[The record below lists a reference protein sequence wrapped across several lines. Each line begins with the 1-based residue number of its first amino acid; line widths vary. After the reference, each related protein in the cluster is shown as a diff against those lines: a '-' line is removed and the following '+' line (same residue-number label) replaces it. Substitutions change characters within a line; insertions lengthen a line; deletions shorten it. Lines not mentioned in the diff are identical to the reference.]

1 MTSLVKRELTRRT
14 IAKERAR
21 RAEAVPPTLPAGT
34 ALSITKADKD
44 KRLVFGFAKF
54 SEDPDNRG
62 SYYVDRQGDV
72 IEIEELEKSAYDFVL
87 TSRDGGTMH
96 QTGGDATLIESFM
109 VTPEKLQKMGLAED
123 ALPAGWWTGFYVHPV
138 EAGQPDPW
146 DKITKGEYT
155 AFSIEGEG
163 RRIPIDKMDDAD
175 DEYAPNINVMSP
187 DLEQEVARRSIREMV
202 RNNAISPEEGDQ
214 MLRNLVESPKALSED
229 KPEQF
234 PEAKLTPS
242 MISEFVAL
250 FKHAGKDHP
259 ESAHGNRLYSDEAE
273 QVGDLMKK
281 LKTRFKRTDAATLR
295 ALQKKFS
302 QASGEK
308 ATLNHDQVV
317 AELARRNV
325 LPVKSIKF
333 RSTKFQNLKDEI
345 MAAIT
350 AEMGEV

>member
-1 MTSLVKRELTRRT
+1 MTSLAKRELIRR
-14 IAKERAR
+14 ALAGERAR
-21 RAEAVPPTLPAGT
+21 RAESTRTPLPAGT
-34 ALSITKADKD
+34 ALNITKSDKD

-54 SEDPDNRG
+54 SEDPTKRG

-72 IEIEELEKSAYDFVL
+72 IETEELEKSAYDFVL

-96 QTGGDATLIESFM
+96 ETGGDATLIESFM
-109 VTPEKLQKMGLAED
+109 VTPEKLEKMGLASD

-163 RRIPIDKMDDAD
+163 RRVPIDKMDDAD

-214 MLRNLVESPKALSED
+214 MLRNLVESPKAI
-229 KPEQF
+229 PE
-234 PEAKLTPS
+234 PEVALKATLTPS
-242 MISEFVAL
+242 MIAEFVAL
-250 FKHAGKDHP
+250 FKHEGKDHP
-259 ESAHGNRLYSDEAE
+259 ESAHGNRLFSDEAE

-295 ALQKKFS
+295 ALKTKFS
-302 QASGEK
+302 QAGGEK

-325 LPVKSIKF
+325 LSPTSIEF
-333 RSTKFQNLKDEI
+333 RSTKFKKLKDEI
-345 MAAIT
+345 LAAIT
-350 AEMGEV
+350 AESEGE